1 MKLFL
6 RRNAPLFYALA
17 AMLALYIPW
26 LNRGFNNFEYPFVS
40 AGRALAFSYDSNL
53 IESYWASVANP
64 LGYPLLLSMFYRF
77 FGFSDAFWVS
87 RLPALVGIVLILFA
101 GWLMTKNTWREKR
114 YLFYFWSALV
124 VLQPMIA
131 VFSTSGT
138 TDILPVGLL
147 MISIAIAVK
156 NEEISFL
163 NVLSI
168 GVIFG
173 IAVIVKYNTA
183 YFGLALVSSSLIYTP
198 SSTWQKYRKIPSTL
212 IYILI
217 PGTILCVY
225 LFWCYSRFGIFI
237 SAKFETSEPHFF
249 DLVSLSKNLAKYLA
263 FFGMFCGVLPLTVIF
278 ANEGVSRLRARWIAI
293 VAVLALIGWF
303 SSGLSLGEMDYGR
316 FFEGR
321 YLFLLRIIETVG
333 FILGVF
339 SIISMFMTTWLTSR
353 IKITILSGLIPYLFL
368 ISASYPS
375 QRYLTFAIPG
385 ALLLLTDATQRISLR
400 LGKLFVGVTALGF
413 AAVSLLGMSYL
424 TSQGNASEEMAVW
437 VEENDLISQT
447 SVGAISPH
455 AGQHFWGVKTTELR
469 YEIIAVTPENE
480 SQIKERVLHREPMKV
495 LGKVTR
501 VYLLRE
507 IPAAP

>member
-6 RRNAPLFYALA
+6 HRNAPLFYALA
-17 AMLALYIPW
+17 AMLVLYIPW
-26 LNRGFNNFEYPFVS
+26 LNRGFNNFEYPFVY
-40 AGRALAFSYDSNL
+40 AGRALAFSSDSEL
-53 IESYWASVANP
+53 INVYFEIVANP
-64 LGYPLLLSMFYRF
+64 LGYSLALSSIYRIW
-77 FGFSDAFWVS
+77 GFNDGFWVS
-87 RLPALVGIVLILFA
+87 RLPALAGIFLILFA
-101 GWLMTKNTWREKR
+101 GWLMTKNIWQGKR
-114 YLFYFWSALV
+114 HLFYSWSALV

-131 VFSTSGT
+131 VFSTTGT
-138 TDILPVGLL
+138 TDILPVGFL

-156 NEEISFL
+156 NEETSFQNRL
-163 NVLSI
+163 LI
-168 GVIFG
+168 GAIFG
-173 IAVIVKYNTA
+173 LAVIVKYNTA

-198 SSTWQKYRKIPSTL
+198 LSTWKKSRKILYIL

-217 PGTILCVY
+217 PGSILCVY
-225 LFWCYSRFGIFI
+225 LFWCYSRFGVFI

-278 ANEGVSRLRARWIAI
+278 ANEGVSSLRARWIAI
-293 VAVLALIGWF
+293 VVVLAPIGWF

-400 LGKLFVGVTALGF
+400 LGKLLVGLTALGF

-424 TSQGNASEEMAVW
+424 TSQGNASEDMAVW
-437 VEENDLISQT
+437 VEENNLISQT
-447 SVGAISPH
+447 SAGAISPH
-455 AGQHFWGVKTTELR
+455 AGQHFLGVKTTELR
-469 YEIIAVTPENE
+469 YEIIAVTPATE
-480 SQIKERVLHREPMKV
+480 SQVRERVLHREPMKV